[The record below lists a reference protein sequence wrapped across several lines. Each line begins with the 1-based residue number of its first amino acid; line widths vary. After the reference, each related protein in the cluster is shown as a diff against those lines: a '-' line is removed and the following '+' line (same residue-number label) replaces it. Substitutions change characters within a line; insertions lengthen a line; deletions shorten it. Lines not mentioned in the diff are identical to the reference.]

1 MGSRRSRAGERS
13 KQPLVAG
20 VIALVVTAGFVA
32 LITWRSAR
40 IDAPSTPSSRAPA
53 TAVATPTPTEW
64 ALPDDL
70 PALPL
75 PKTPL
80 PRPAYVVRAAYE
92 AAARHPEVL
101 GQVPCFCGCSRL
113 GHRSNRDCF
122 VSTRDAGGSV
132 AWDAHGMG

>member
-1 MGSRRSRAGERS
+1 
-13 KQPLVAG
+13 LVAG
-20 VIALVVTAGFVA
+20 VIALVVTAGLVT

-40 IDAPSTPSSRAPA
+40 IDAPSTASSQASA
-53 TAVATPTPTEW
+53 TSVATPSDW
-64 ALPDDL
+64 DLPDDL

-122 VSTRDAGGSV
+122 VSPREAGGSV